1 MDIAILTPVRLF
13 GDGLASFLTAL
24 QDIHVR
30 ATVRTFSML
39 RTLLA
44 DTPVDIALIDVTQ
57 GIDFDEV
64 RDLASNRPSLTL
76 LALGL
81 TAAHQDVIRCGRA
94 GFAGYVG
101 RDASLDALL
110 AAIRDAVSGRLV
122 CPPEVAG
129 ELLRALYRGPPD
141 ASTDEADLALTK
153 RECDV
158 LRHVGHGLSNKEIA
172 RELGLSLSTIKHHV
186 HSILD
191 KLQVTRRAQAMRR
204 VRDAP
209 WIAGIAQQRGG
220 AWNASRHPGAANSTS
235 AAPAPDPRPAIDHFS
250 ADAAVRVGRG

>member
-13 GDGLASFLTAL
+13 GDSLASFLTAL
-24 QDIHVR
+24 HDIDVR
-30 ATVRTFSML
+30 ATVPTFSML
-39 RTLLA
+39 RAVLA
-44 DTPVDIALIDVTQ
+44 DAPVDLALIDVTQ
-57 GIDFDEV
+57 GVDFDEV
-64 RDLASNRPSLTL
+64 RDLASARPSLTL

-81 TAAHQDVIRCGRA
+81 AAAHQDVIRCGRA

-101 RDASLDALL
+101 RDTSLDALL
-110 AAIRDAVSGRLV
+110 AAMSDAVSGRLV

-129 ELLRALYRGPPD
+129 ELLRALYRGPSEACP
-141 ASTDEADLALTK
+141 DEAELALTK

-158 LRHVGHGLSNKEIA
+158 LRHLGNGLSNKEIA

-209 WIAGIAQQRGG
+209 WIAGIVQQRSG
-220 AWNASRHPGAANSTS
+220 AWTVSGRPGAANSTF
-235 AAPAPDPRPAIDHFS
+235 AAPDTDPRPVIGHFS
-250 ADAAVRVGRG
+250 ADAAKRVGRR

>member
-13 GDGLASFLTAL
+13 GDGLASFLAAM
-24 QDIHVR
+24 QDMNVQ
-30 ATVRTFSML
+30 ATVPTFSLL
-39 RTLLA
+39 RALLA
-44 DTPVDIALIDVTQ
+44 DTPVDLALIDVTQ

-64 RDLASNRPSLTL
+64 RDLASGRPSLTL

-110 AAIRDAVSGRLV
+110 DAIRDAVSGRLV

-129 ELLRALYRGPPD
+129 ELLRALYRSPSD
-141 ASTDEADLALTK
+141 ASPDQAELALTK

-209 WIAGIAQQRGG
+209 WIAGIAQQRNG
-220 AWNASRHPGAANSTS
+220 AWSVSGHAGAANSAF
-235 AAPAPDPRPAIDHFS
+235 AASDTDPQPAIGHFG
-250 ADAAVRVGRG
+250 ADAAERVGRR